1 MSEKKVIDQTFEPQ
15 TVESL
20 KQDLSNLGIK
30 EGDLILVHASM
41 KAIGWTSGGPQ
52 AVIQSLMDTITTE
65 GTLVFQTH
73 SPTLSDPVEWENPP
87 VPNNWHETIRNTM
100 PAFDPNKTPSTYL
113 GVLPELFRKFPD
125 VYRSY
130 HPAFS
135 ISAWGKEA
143 EQMTERHELSYPLSD
158 TSPLGQAYEREAKV
172 LLLGVGYD
180 SNTSFHL
187 SEHRSHVR
195 KEKTRG
201 APLMKEGKTQW
212 ITYADVDIDD
222 EPFEKIGAEF
232 EQAYVVQKGKVGN
245 AGARLFSIRKSVDF
259 ATEWLKKNLSS
270 Q

>member
-1 MSEKKVIDQTFEPQ
+1 MSEKKVIEQTATPQ
-15 TVESL
+15 TLESL
-20 KQDLSNLGIK
+20 KQNLYNLGIK
-30 EGDLILVHASM
+30 KGDIILVHASM

-52 AVIQSLMDTITTE
+52 AVIQALIDTITKE

-73 SPTLSDPVEWENPP
+73 SPTLSDPFEWENPP
-87 VPNNWHETIRNTM
+87 VPEEWHETIRNTM
-100 PAFDPNKTPSTYL
+100 PAFDPDKTPSTYL
-113 GVLPELFRKFPD
+113 GVLPELFRKFPG
-125 VYRSY
+125 VSRSY

-143 EQMTERHELSYPLSD
+143 ERMTERHELSYPLSD
-158 TSPLGQAYEREAKV
+158 TSPLGQAYEREAKI

-187 SEHRSHVR
+187 SEYRSHVR

-201 APLMKEGKTQW
+201 APLAEEGKTQW
-212 ITYADVDIDD
+212 LTYADVDIDD

-245 AGARLFSIRKSVDF
+245 ADASLFSMRESVDF
-259 ATEWLKKNLSS
+259 ATKWLKTNLSS